1 MSNESGEAKEQDVK
15 DCLLNVHEVAAILHV
30 VSGSVYHMV
39 SQGRLPCV
47 RLSARCLRFKESAIR
62 QLIDSLAEEARVK
75 DRR

>member
-1 MSNESGEAKEQDVK
+1 VSTELDKKQDVV
-15 DCLLNVHEVAAILHV
+15 DRLLNVGEVAAILGL

-75 DRR
+75 ARR